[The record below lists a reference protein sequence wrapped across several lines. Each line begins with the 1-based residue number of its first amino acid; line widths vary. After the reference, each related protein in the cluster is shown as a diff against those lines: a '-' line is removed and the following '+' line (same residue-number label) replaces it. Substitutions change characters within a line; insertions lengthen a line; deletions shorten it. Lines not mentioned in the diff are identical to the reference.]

1 MTYNKTDWVRD
12 FEEKCREEFL
22 DGQELA
28 IRKKHSGDLI
38 VSYKYAMV

>member
-12 FEEKCREEFL
+12 FEEKCKEEFL
-22 DGQELA
+22 DS
-28 IRKKHSGDLI
+28 RTCYKKKHSGDLI